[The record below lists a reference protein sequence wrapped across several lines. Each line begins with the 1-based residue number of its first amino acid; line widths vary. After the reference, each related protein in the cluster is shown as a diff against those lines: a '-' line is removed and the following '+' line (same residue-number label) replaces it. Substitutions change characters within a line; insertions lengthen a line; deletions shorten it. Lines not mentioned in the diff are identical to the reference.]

1 MEYALG
7 IVVALIVQAVKKYFS
22 TSGLG
27 TYAALAIVSLVGGGL
42 YVFFSS
48 LSFWP
53 VIVQVIIVASAFHN
67 LLIRPFQSQ

>member
-1 MEYALG
+1 
-7 IVVALIVQAVKKYFS
+7 VSLIVQGVKQYFG
-22 TSGLG
+22 TSGPG
-27 TYAALAIVSLVGGGL
+27 TYAVLAIVSVVGAAF

-53 VIVQVIIVASAFHN
+53 VIVQVILVAAAFHN